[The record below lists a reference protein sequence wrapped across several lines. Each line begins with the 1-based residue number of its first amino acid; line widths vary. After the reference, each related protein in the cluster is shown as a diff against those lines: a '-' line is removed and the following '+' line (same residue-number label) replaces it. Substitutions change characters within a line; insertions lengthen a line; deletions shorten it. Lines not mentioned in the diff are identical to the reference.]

1 MSNNSNNSRLAI
13 VIFFVFTLATS
24 FGGTFTTVSTS
35 IPVPAQAIGTAS
47 GDTSPNSAN
56 TIHLDANVYLPDGA
70 ASPAPVILVNHGY
83 GGSKNDSLVVALA
96 TDFASAGY
104 VVVTPTMRGFGD
116 SEGLVSLAGPNE
128 INDLKTIILAM
139 QTGTIGDS
147 PAVTI
152 PVDATS
158 KFGVTGASYG
168 GGGTFEIMR
177 THVNGLAAVAPI
189 IGWTD
194 LYQALS
200 PNDVP
205 KLSYLVGLFA
215 SGFDV
220 TNPNYDD
227 VMFDWMRDFI
237 NDDPQQTRT
246 GNAQQN
252 MDWRSVIFDP
262 TELSVPTFVIQGWRD
277 WLFPAEQ
284 ATSLF
289 ETSTA
294 IPFFKLYVGGLGH
307 PPASTVITNPEALY
321 LRGQLLRW
329 FDNWLKGID
338 TGITT
343 ESRVTVANEKTQN
356 WSQATLVNADTFPLP
371 GTTTATYF
379 FNKNKLSML
388 SSAGKPQNISPTT
401 ASTSIIAPIRAVLG
415 GSTDQLI
422 AAFLLVNNLLNAGSG
437 ILDANIV
444 TQPDTSAASASYAT
458 PPLASS
464 TTVTGLPTFHLFVSA
479 QSSDATYYA
488 QIYEQVPHGATK
500 LITRGAFKDHAMNF
514 GTPHEIDFSPF
525 AVNHTFKAG
534 NKITVHVASRDF
546 PYFLPN
552 FSEPTIKIY
561 RDATRPSNV
570 TLPVAL

>member
-1 MSNNSNNSRLAI
+1 MNRFWAVLGLSILTVVHA
-13 VIFFVFTLATS
+13 

-35 IPVPAQAIGTAS
+35 IPVPAAATGTDS
-47 GDTSPNSAN
+47 GNTSSSSAN
-56 TIHLDANVYLPDGA
+56 TIHLDANVYLPDAA
-70 ASPAPVILVNHGY
+70 ASPAPVILVVHGY
-83 GGSKNDSLVVALA
+83 GGSKDDSFVVALA
-96 TDFASAGY
+96 TDFANAGY
-104 VVVTPTMRGFGD
+104 VVVTPTMRGFGQ

-147 PAVTI
+147 PAITV
-152 PVDATS
+152 PVNASS

-168 GGGTFEIMR
+168 GGNTFEIMR
-177 THVNGLAAVAPI
+177 TQVSGLAAVAPI

-205 KLSYLVGLFA
+205 KLSFLVGLFA
-215 SGFDV
+215 GGFDV

-237 NDDPQQTRT
+237 NDNPEQIRT
-246 GNAQQN
+246 GDALHNI
-252 MDWRSVIFDP
+252 DWRSVIFDP
-262 TELSVPTFVIQGWRD
+262 TQLTVPTFVIQGWRD

-289 ETSTA
+289 ESSTA

-307 PPASTVITNPEALY
+307 PPASTIIDNPEAFY
-321 LRGQLLRW
+321 LRGQLVRW

-343 ESRVTVANEKTQN
+343 EPRVTVAGEKTSN

-379 FNKNKLSML
+379 FNKNKLSTL
-388 SSAGKPQNISPTT
+388 SSAGKPQSISPTT
-401 ASTSIIAPIRAVLG
+401 ASTAVIAPIRAVLG

-422 AAFLLVNNLLNAGSG
+422 AAFLLVNSVLNAGSG
-437 ILDANIV
+437 ILDSNIV

-458 PPLASS
+458 PPLGSS
-464 TTVTGLPTFHLFVSA
+464 TKVTGLPTFHLFVSA
-479 QSSDATYYA
+479 ASSDATYYA
-488 QIYEQVPHGATK
+488 QIYEQIPHGSAK
-500 LITRGAFKDHAMNF
+500 LITRGAFKDHATNF
-514 GTPHEIDFSPF
+514 SAAHEIDFSPF

-534 NKITVHVASRDF
+534 SKIVVHVASRDF

-552 FSEPTIKIY
+552 LSEPTIRIY

-570 TLPVAL
+570 TLPVAP